1 MNKNILVAGG
11 AGYIGS
17 HVCWRLHHAGYTPIV
32 LDNLSAGHE
41 WAVRWGDLVRGDIG
55 DEDLVLEICQK
66 YNPAAL
72 MNFAALTDVAWSVRE
87 PEVFFE
93 NNAERAQKLFCAA
106 YKGGVRHIVFS
117 STAAV
122 YGVPDRDGTV
132 TEEAALRPSN
142 PYGESKIK
150 AEQALSSPLLEGMRS
165 VTLRYFNAAGAAP
178 VDVDLGEAHWPE
190 TNLIPRVILSALGYE
205 GPLNLFGNDYDTPDG
220 TAIRDYIHVCD
231 LADAHIAA
239 LQYLLDGG
247 ATGTF
252 NLGTG
257 QGHSVMEVIRAVEHY
272 LGTKINVEINPRRPG
287 DVPVMLAKP
296 DKAHR
301 HLGWSARHALQDII
315 SSAVEWHKTPQYYE
329 RVIRPNMKPHEEF
342 TIFMGS

>member
-1 MNKNILVAGG
+1 MISKQPHSLNKNILVAGG

-17 HVCWRLHHAGYTPIV
+17 HVCWRLHCAGYTPVV

-41 WAVRWGDLVRGDIG
+41 WAVRWGDLVKGDIG
-55 DEDLVLEICQK
+55 DRALVLDTCRK
-66 YNPAAL
+66 YNPLAL
-72 MNFAALTDVAWSVRE
+72 MNFAALTDVAQSMRE
-87 PEVFFE
+87 PDVFFD
-93 NNAERAQKLFCAA
+93 NNAERAKILFNAA
-106 YKGGVRHIVFS
+106 YESGVRHIVFS

-150 AEQALSSPLLEGMRS
+150 AEQALRSATLPDLRS

-178 VDVDLGEAHWPE
+178 SDVDLGEAHWPE

-205 GPLNLFGNDYDTPDG
+205 GPLSLFGNDYDTPDG

-239 LQYLLDGG
+239 LQYLLGG
-247 ATGTF
+247 GTTETF

-257 QGHSVMEVIRAVEHY
+257 QGHSVKQVIDGVERY
-272 LGTKINVEINPRRPG
+272 LDTTIDVQMCPRRSG
-287 DVPVMLAKP
+287 DVPVMVAKA
-296 DKAHR
+296 DKA
-301 HLGWSARHALQDII
+301 LQFLNWKPQYQLQAII
-315 SSAVEWHKTPQYYE
+315 SSAIEWHRSTNYYD
-329 RVIRPNMKPHEEF
+329 RIILPRAARNR
-342 TIFMGS
+342 